1 MAVKTSAG
9 LFIAFEGGDGCG
21 KSTQSQLLKERFEQ
35 AGRQV
40 VLTREPGGT
49 EMGKHIRGL
58 LLHGQEIDPV
68 TEALLYAAD
77 RAHHVTSLIRPAL
90 EAGKVVITDRFL
102 ASSIA
107 YQGYGRG
114 QDLELIADLGR
125 IATGGL
131 RPDLTFLLEVPPQ
144 TALGRIETEAD
155 RFEKLGTG
163 FQEKVQAG
171 FREIAADAPGSWV
184 SIGGRRSIEDIANQI
199 WDEVQRR
206 GL

>member
-1 MAVKTSAG
+1 MAATTTPG

-21 KSTQSQLLKERFEQ
+21 KSTQSQILKEHFKK

-49 EMGKHIRGL
+49 EMGKSIRSL
-58 LLHGQEIDPV
+58 LLHGQDVDPV

-77 RAHHVTSLIRPAL
+77 RAHHVESLIRPAL

-114 QDLELIADLGR
+114 QDLELIAGLGE
-125 IATGGL
+125 IATRGL
-131 RPDLTFLLEVPPQ
+131 TPDLTFLLEVPPQ
-144 TALGRIETEAD
+144 TALRRIETEAD
-155 RFEKLGTG
+155 RFEKLGAG
-163 FQEKVQAG
+163 FQEKVQTG
-171 FREIAADAPGSWV
+171 FREIAAKDPLSWV
-184 SIGGRRSIEDIANQI
+184 SIVGGGSIEEIAAQI
-199 WDEVQRR
+199 WGEVQRR

>member
-1 MAVKTSAG
+1 MAATTTPGV
-9 LFIAFEGGDGCG
+9 FIAFEGGDGCG
-21 KSTQSQLLKERFEQ
+21 KSTQSQILKEHFKK

-49 EMGKHIRGL
+49 EMGKSIRSL
-58 LLHGQEIDPV
+58 LLHGQDVDPV

-77 RAHHVTSLIRPAL
+77 RAHHVESLIRPAL

-114 QDLELIADLGR
+114 QDLELIADLGE
-125 IATGGL
+125 IATRGL
-131 RPDLTFLLEVPPQ
+131 TPDLTFLLEVPPQ
-144 TALGRIETEAD
+144 TALRRIETEAD
-155 RFEKLGTG
+155 RFEKLGAG

-171 FREIAADAPGSWV
+171 FREIAAKDPLSWV
-184 SIGGRRSIEDIANQI
+184 SIVGGGSIEEIAAQI
-199 WDEVQRR
+199 WGEVQRR